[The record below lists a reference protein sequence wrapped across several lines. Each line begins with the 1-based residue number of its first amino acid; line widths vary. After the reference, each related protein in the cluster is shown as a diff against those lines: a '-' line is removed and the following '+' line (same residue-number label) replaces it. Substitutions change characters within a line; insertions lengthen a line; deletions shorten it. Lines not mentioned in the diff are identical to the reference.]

1 MNKSKQ
7 SAGECDKCGRKSK
20 FIAVF
25 IFLILLLSV
34 SCKTEELPYKNTA
47 EYLSGESKSQ
57 PVQKEL
63 KPETQVAAP
72 KTIAKSDKVTGIDTD
87 SAVIVSDTLIKETV
101 LMTFVQY
108 TY

>member
-34 SCKTEELPYKNTA
+34 SCKTEEFPYKNTA

-63 KPETQVAAP
+63 KPEHKPADAKPVAQAE
-72 KTIAKSDKVTGIDTD
+72 KILKIEND
-87 SAVIVSDTLIKETV
+87 SLFTENDTLTKEPV
-101 LMTFVQY
+101 LMTFIQY
-108 TY
+108 SY